1 MIKLKNFF
9 KKSAISLSLGLAVLM
24 MSHGIVSAAPAVSD
38 TGVQTAISASG
49 RYVNWDGVT
58 NVAQFKGNDGNLFFA
73 VDSDSS
79 VTVYKTNSQMQIS
92 GTVTLAKQ
100 HPIFGTVICDGNGN
114 FYLVTGEANTS
125 DDTSKD
131 TVFISKYDSN
141 GNLIASVGD
150 DGRSSLAF
158 YYDESFNTK
167 TPFNAGN
174 CDATISG
181 DYLTVYY
188 ARKMYSGHQS
198 CSAFTVNIN
207 DLSKVTFNSAYD
219 GIYESHSFAQRV
231 VPTSEGFAYVSEG
244 DCYSRAFVVNSVKI
258 SGNKITVNNEA
269 STFDFWVE
277 DGALDA
283 YNMYVVNANFAHM
296 GGLISLSNGKVA
308 FAAQS
313 VQSLNS
319 NAQNE
324 KEEIFIQIFDPYADL
339 SGASAYTTSGIRSG
353 LAGPNGRDE
362 VTNYGVKWL
371 TNYGTGEVNNVQIAT
386 ASDNKIVVLY
396 ELCNGGYYSSCK
408 GVYYIVLDESG
419 NVVQD
424 STLYSETARLNPCES
439 PVTVNGNVCWVG
451 NSTDNTNQIYAY
463 CLNLSGSY
471 DDDNGEDDNNN
482 NEENN
487 NNNNQNENNNNND
500 TPAGFEIFDVPAGCA
515 MQARMY
521 NPNSGEHFYTG
532 SKEEVQNLIDAG
544 WNFEGPGFITPTT
557 GIPIYRLYSDKH
569 GDHFYTTDEAE
580 RDALVSEGWKLEGEN
595 NGIAFPSAD
604 SSVGVPMYRL
614 YNPNA
619 YENGEAGAHHF
630 TTSMQEVHNLEAA
643 GWQYECI
650 AWYSL

>member
-9 KKSAISLSLGLAVLM
+9 RKSAISLSLGMAVLM
-24 MSHGIVSAAPAVSD
+24 MSHGIVSAAPAVRD

-92 GTVTLAKQ
+92 GTVTLAKE

-131 TVFISKYDSN
+131 TVFISKYDGN

-158 YYDESFNTK
+158 YYDESYNTK

-174 CDATISG
+174 CDAAISG

-207 DLSKVTFNSAYD
+207 DLSKVTFNSTYSN
-219 GIYESHSFAQRV
+219 IYESHSFAQRV

-244 DCYSRAFVVNSVKI
+244 DCYSRAFVVNGVKI

-296 GGLISLSNGKVA
+296 GGLVNLSNGKVA

-339 SGASAYTTSGIRSG
+339 SGASAYTTSGTRSG
-353 LAGPNGRDE
+353 LAGPNGRTE
-362 VTNYGVKWL
+362 TTNYGVKWL

-463 CLNLSGSY
+463 CLNLSGS
-471 DDDNGEDDNNN
+471 DDENNGEDDNNN
-482 NEENN
+482 N
-487 NNNNQNENNNNND
+487 NNQYD
-500 TPAGFEIFDVPAGCA
+500 FSIFNVAEGRA

-532 SKEEVQNLIDAG
+532 SIEEVQNLINAG
-544 WNFEGPGFITPTT
+544 WNFEGSGFITPTT
-557 GIPIYRLYSDKH
+557 GIPIYRLYSEEH
-569 GDHFYTTDEAE
+569 GDHFYTTNEAE
-580 RDALVSEGWKLEGEN
+580 VELLLNDGWELEGDN

-604 SSVGVPMYRL
+604 ASQGIPMYRL
-614 YNPNA
+614 HNPNA
-619 YENGEAGAHHF
+619 YNNNESGAHHF
-630 TTSMQEVHNLEAA
+630 TTSMEEVHNLEAA
-643 GWQYECI
+643 GWEFEGT